1 MSSKKTKDQNNLAIW
16 RQFVN
21 NRVAKKCQSSF
32 MKFDSSVIT
41 NTKINTKIW

>member
-32 MKFDSSVIT
+32 MKFDKNLT
-41 NTKINTKIW
+41 NIKNK